1 MKKKL
6 LLSLVVL
13 LVPLFLFAQ
22 EAKTTAKVAATTPV
36 KKVSFNV
43 GNDTKSP
50 FISKEEA
57 LKIEA
62 AKKAAIQ
69 AEIDAQNAARIAW
82 EQQQKEIRRKKILC
96 DETKRHPARAV
107 EKNIHLDG
115 ILGKDVI
122 INGLVMSKGTKFVV
136 PVKLAK
142 DLEGC
147 DFNYD
152 PSKYKVKVVDIKDDS
167 VWLVYK
173 GERFQVKLP
182 LL

>member
-6 LLSLVVL
+6 LLSLLVL
-13 LVPLFLFAQ
+13 GIPLFLFAQ
-22 EAKTTAKVAATTPV
+22 DAKTTAKAIPATTV
-36 KKVSFNV
+36 KKVTFDVNT
-43 GNDTKSP
+43 DTKSP
-50 FISKEEA
+50 FMSKEEA
-57 LKIEA
+57 LKLEA
-62 AKKAAIQ
+62 ARKAAIQ

-82 EQQQKEIRRKKILC
+82 EIQQKEIMRKKILC

-115 ILGKDVI
+115 IMGRDAI
-122 INGLVMSKGTKFVV
+122 INGQVLSKGSKFTV
-136 PVKLAK
+136 PVTIAK
-142 DLEGC
+142 DLESC
-147 DFNYD
+147 DFNFD
-152 PSKYKVKVVDIKDDS
+152 PKKYKVKVVSVTSDS